1 MAKERRRDASSD
13 DDHNQKNYDAICHD
27 SYNKGKDKSATLSCL
42 LGIPGVRNTII
53 TFTSDCQQNPTQAAK
68 RILSKLIF
76 YVWCTVVIISILS
89 LLGIDVNPW
98 NRMQGVTDSD
108 SSASSISENW
118 QNMLPEVFQ
127 SSSPVEV
134 ESTEEDDEKKEDD
147 EDIPAQVL
155 PVAPKQG
162 NKVNKKLE
170 RQLACEELQCVNA
183 CNKKIKPKCAKSTS
197 CRKER
202 DKLCHRRCRK
212 ARCEDRCK
220 DEPKFG
226 YVEREQRME
235 KCKDDCTGPTATHNK
250 CIKKCH
256 SQFKPCKSR
265 CHEIAHK
272 FQCDRPELLQPPPP
286 PPVSTKRV
294 KETPTRT
301 EARSSKKIAGE
312 DPEMI

>member
-183 CNKKIKPKCAKSTS
+183 CNKKIKPSAQSQHPVGKRETNFVTEDVGRLDVKIGAKTNPSLAMWNESSVWKSAKTTALGQQLLITS
-197 CRKER
+197 
-202 DKLCHRRCRK
+202 
-212 ARCEDRCK
+212 
-220 DEPKFG
+220 
-226 YVEREQRME
+226 V
-235 KCKDDCTGPTATHNK
+235 
-250 CIKKCH
+250 
-256 SQFKPCKSR
+256 
-265 CHEIAHK
+265 
-272 FQCDRPELLQPPPP
+272 
-286 PPVSTKRV
+286 
-294 KETPTRT
+294 
-301 EARSSKKIAGE
+301 
-312 DPEMI
+312 